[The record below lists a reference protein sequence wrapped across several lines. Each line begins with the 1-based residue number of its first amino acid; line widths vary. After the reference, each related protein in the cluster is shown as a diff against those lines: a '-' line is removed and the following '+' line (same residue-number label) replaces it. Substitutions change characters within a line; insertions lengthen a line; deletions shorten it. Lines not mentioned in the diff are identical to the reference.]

1 MWWRNVLEVIVLQIL
16 LLYHLMEGAP
26 FEQFNKLNG
35 LFFPR
40 LQTEGS
46 GGTHRL

>member
-1 MWWRNVLEVIVLQIL
+1 MWWRDVLEVIVLQIL

-35 LFFPR
+35 FFF
-40 LQTEGS
+40 TS
-46 GGTHRL
+46 AD

>member
-1 MWWRNVLEVIVLQIL
+1 MWWRDVLEVIVLQIL

-35 LFFPR
+35 FFSR

-46 GGTHRL
+46 GGTHKP